1 MTPKPTVRLSIA
13 FHRYGKVIHLV
24 YGKFEFAFDFH
35 SLRSVTSKRRII
47 LLLTCLV
54 RVSYQLYKA
63 SAKEVLKNSRTINIS
78 ISKTVPQS
86 GHLTRFTH
94 TPQINAL
101 LSAFFTGPRVC
112 TILRGGGCIC
122 IE

>member
-24 YGKFEFAFDFH
+24 YGKFEFAFDLH

-78 ISKTVPQS
+78 INKTVPQS

-101 LSAFFTGPRVC
+101 LSAFFHGSESVC
-112 TILRGGGCIC
+112 NVKGRWLYLH
-122 IE
+122 